1 MPTESREHEDI
12 TKLLHDAFVRI
23 CQLAVA
29 DCGVSAAELTLHLT
43 IQLNTRVPQVLSSTL
58 VETIRSPLAN
68 ESHHAE
74 HGVGVCETLN
84 KSESI
89 DKNNS
94 DEKESFAR
102 SHSFD
107 SSVDVEDVDSED
119 FNGNVTVGLASYP
132 IGVKDADSLILS
144 ENRHG
149 EVPLEELLADVE
161 KSDSCNKYE
170 SESPMVL
177 LGSGENMREACKMY
191 GSRCTSLSNLGY
203 SQDGLVPVS
212 DAVIISTLNSYKSDV
227 LTPCTSAHCSEDIVY
242 DSDGQC
248 SVESTPSFLQ
258 HCHFVE
264 QDIPRSN
271 SACISAES
279 AFHGLGE
286 LVEKARS
293 VDKVS
298 GNDGAEIEVDGSSI
312 SRHSFPGDKS
322 ADKSVAGHASYEE
335 ELVVDESSSSPDTR
349 SCHLV
354 TSDSSRTNLCSPLY
368 TETAAT
374 FVKDVSLT
382 KPYDAS
388 HLLPA
393 VCPTVQSPDGL
404 ACSYSQQPTVLSIGP
419 NSYRL
424 ITINTDETGHD
435 TRVTDIQKILSSVST
450 NVSAAVRDANRGK
463 TFHSFV
469 FSL

>member
-43 IQLNTRVPQVLSSTL
+43 IQLDTRVPQVLSSTL
-58 VETIRSPLAN
+58 VETIRSPLAKK
-68 ESHHAE
+68 SRHAE
-74 HGVGVCETLN
+74 HRVGGSETLN

-94 DEKESFAR
+94 KIHRDKKESFAR

-144 ENRHG
+144 ENHHH

-191 GSRCTSLSNLGY
+191 GSRCTSLSNLVY

-212 DAVIISTLNSYKSDV
+212 DACIISTLNSYKSDV
-227 LTPCTSAHCSEDIVY
+227 LTPCTSAHCSDDIVY

-248 SVESTPSFLQ
+248 SIGSTPSFLQ

-264 QDIPRSN
+264 QDIPCSN

-279 AFHGLGE
+279 ASHGLGE

-298 GNDGAEIEVDGSSI
+298 GNDGAEI
-312 SRHSFPGDKS
+312 
-322 ADKSVAGHASYEE
+322 
-335 ELVVDESSSSPDTR
+335 
-349 SCHLV
+349 
-354 TSDSSRTNLCSPLY
+354 
-368 TETAAT
+368 
-374 FVKDVSLT
+374 
-382 KPYDAS
+382 
-388 HLLPA
+388 
-393 VCPTVQSPDGL
+393 
-404 ACSYSQQPTVLSIGP
+404 
-419 NSYRL
+419 
-424 ITINTDETGHD
+424 
-435 TRVTDIQKILSSVST
+435 
-450 NVSAAVRDANRGK
+450 
-463 TFHSFV
+463 
-469 FSL
+469 